1 MKISKFLVFIVILY
15 IINCQ
20 LSPCTTPEATPDK
33 CAICKN
39 SQKTFDGR
47 NCFTCT
53 NTETQIKDNG
63 YCYTKVANCKEYLTY
78 DDFCKICKDDYE
90 RDEFGKC
97 NKCKDNQIGKDNVCY
112 NKIENCEKYGLF
124 KEGKKCIECQ
134 KDYELNSAQT
144 KCIQCKEGFQSL
156 NGIKCVCKESGK
168 IEISGKCFD
177 VITGCEKYTN
187 KGDCS
192 KCYNNEVIGYYILND
207 GKCYNI
213 PNCIEYNGY
222 DNCKKCKIGYE
233 LVGDSKKTC
242 SACTGKFGDD
252 GEKCYN
258 IIANCDTQLHD
269 SCQKC
274 LTGYEKVE
282 TEQNSGKYKCSQC
295 TDGKIGDDGED
306 CYNPIAH
313 CAIQLHD
320 ECKICE
326 TDYKL
331 SANSKECDTCTN
343 EEKTAGQVC
352 HKYIANCE
360 TYEGYDSCQKCNNG
374 FKLMATDVKN
384 ECDTCGENKIGDG
397 ENCYDKINN
406 CDIQDEDS
414 CEKCKTGYKIVVRG
428 GKNLCEKCGENK
440 IGDGENC
447 YDEIA
452 NCDTQV
458 QDSCQKCNVGYKKV
472 ETAAD
477 SGKYTCSLCTDG
489 KIGDDGEDCYAP
501 IAHCAIQLHDTCTI
515 CATDYKWDTTSNEC
529 VECTEAD
536 NAAGPIV
543 CHKYIENCVTYA
555 GYDSC
560 QACNVGYKKV
570 ETASGSGKYTCS
582 ECTAGQIGD
591 DGIGCY
597 TPIEHCEI
605 QEHDSCQTCNAGY
618 GKVETPADS
627 GKYTCS
633 PCTGEQIGDDGIG
646 CYTPIEHC
654 AIQEHNQCTICETD
668 YKLTAT
674 STECVECTDEE
685 KTAGEVCHKYIE
697 NCVTYEGYDSCQK
710 CNNGF
715 KLDASEFKNNCEKCS
730 SYEIGNGER
739 CIKYISEHEQYE
751 VIENCDEQEKD
762 KCLKCEED
770 YELSTDK
777 TKCTLCTDG
786 KTSEGLSCFKIDNC
800 ETYGYHEYGNIYG
813 CKTCESNSIYL
824 TTTKQQCNDELGKY
838 KLGNEFINEISNC
851 LEYKSK
857 TECKQCLPG
866 YKIKNGKC
874 YPCVEP
880 YEGSDGKTCYLPHL
894 NCDTDETGKCSQ
906 CTNGYE
912 LTKNKQYCYLKG
924 TNDPTNNSC
933 QLFKLNILLLM
944 IFGLLI

>member
-1 MKISKFLVFIVILY
+1 
-15 IINCQ
+15 

-33 CAICKN
+33 CASCEN
-39 SQKTFDGR
+39 SQPKTFDGR

-53 NTETQIKDNG
+53 NTETQIKDNNG
-63 YCYTKVANCKEYLTY
+63 YCYTKVANCKQYLTY
-78 DDFCKICKDDYE
+78 DDFCEICKDDYE

-242 SACTGKFGDD
+242 SACTGKIGDD
-252 GEKCYN
+252 GEKCYTL
-258 IIANCDTQLHD
+258 IDNCETQLHD

-274 LTGYEKVE
+274 DIGYEKVE

-295 TDGKIGDDGED
+295 TGGKIGDDGED
-306 CYNPIAH
+306 CYDPIAH

-331 SANSKECDTCTN
+331 SANSKECATCTN

-406 CDIQDEDS
+406 CDIQDEDN

-428 GKNLCEKCGENK
+428 GKNLCEKCGENQ
-440 IGDGENC
+440 IGEDGIHC
-447 YDEIA
+447 YNIIA

-458 QDSCQKCNVGYKKV
+458 HDNCQKCKTGYKQV
-472 ETAAD
+472 ETA
-477 SGKYTCSLCTDG
+477 
-489 KIGDDGEDCYAP
+489 
-501 IAHCAIQLHDTCTI
+501 
-515 CATDYKWDTTSNEC
+515 
-529 VECTEAD
+529 
-536 NAAGPIV
+536 
-543 CHKYIENCVTYA
+543 
-555 GYDSC
+555 
-560 QACNVGYKKV
+560 
-570 ETASGSGKYTCS
+570 
-582 ECTAGQIGD
+582 
-591 DGIGCY
+591 
-597 TPIEHCEI
+597 
-605 QEHDSCQTCNAGY
+605 
-618 GKVETPADS
+618 
-627 GKYTCS
+627 
-633 PCTGEQIGDDGIG
+633 
-646 CYTPIEHC
+646 
-654 AIQEHNQCTICETD
+654 
-668 YKLTAT
+668 
-674 STECVECTDEE
+674 
-685 KTAGEVCHKYIE
+685 
-697 NCVTYEGYDSCQK
+697 
-710 CNNGF
+710 
-715 KLDASEFKNNCEKCS
+715 
-730 SYEIGNGER
+730 
-739 CIKYISEHEQYE
+739 
-751 VIENCDEQEKD
+751 
-762 KCLKCEED
+762 
-770 YELSTDK
+770 
-777 TKCTLCTDG
+777 
-786 KTSEGLSCFKIDNC
+786 
-800 ETYGYHEYGNIYG
+800 
-813 CKTCESNSIYL
+813 
-824 TTTKQQCNDELGKY
+824 
-838 KLGNEFINEISNC
+838 
-851 LEYKSK
+851 
-857 TECKQCLPG
+857 
-866 YKIKNGKC
+866 
-874 YPCVEP
+874 
-880 YEGSDGKTCYLPHL
+880 
-894 NCDTDETGKCSQ
+894 
-906 CTNGYE
+906 
-912 LTKNKQYCYLKG
+912 
-924 TNDPTNNSC
+924 
-933 QLFKLNILLLM
+933 
-944 IFGLLI
+944 